1 MNNSYSKTLNEKND
15 RYKSYSK
22 KKEEESKRE
31 ILNKKS
37 SKITIKVDPSKIQN
51 YHHQMTLS
59 RNLSIKIAKPCTD
72 TIGKFI
78 VI

>member
-37 SKITIKVDPSKIQN
+37 SKIKNFNRIKSD
-51 YHHQMTLS
+51 
-59 RNLSIKIAKPCTD
+59 
-72 TIGKFI
+72 KFYI
-78 VI
+78 FNF